1 MSHSTARSGH
11 HAEIADVLRRTQ
23 AALRRAELALEDLQQ
38 ASNRER
44 RVAAMHNVVVTGR
57 STTFVLQNLRSIAPN
72 FDAWYDPWQD
82 EMRRDP
88 LLKYLKDLRN
98 EIEKQGREGAVNKGF
113 IENFNTS
120 RDIPPAPPNAVAFFL
135 GDENGGSGWEV
146 RLEDDTIQ
154 KIYLELPER
163 IGRFWLAFEN
173 LPEENL
179 GSPIAD
185 DSLENIC
192 RLYVQYLERLVD
204 AAQREWGPPA

>member
-1 MSHSTARSGH
+1 
-11 HAEIADVLRRTQ
+11 
-23 AALRRAELALEDLQQ
+23 LALEDLQQ